1 MKRFPLFCI
10 CVILLSVVCFGCH
23 KSSKNIDIS
32 EDSLDAVIVQ
42 RNEAPIHVI
51 YNQRCN
57 GYCVSMDFMKD
68 GEGDN
73 WGSATFT
80 FQKPQN
86 SFSVHCDM
94 FVLPMEAVEN
104 VNAAEYLDGYVFYYV
119 PTFDGLNSY
128 YSMTNT
134 VYLYSNNTD
143 IETQQS
149 AVRIEVAEEGL
160 YEIRMI
166 NCYQKDGE
174 PQNVEKLLEFDQVI
188 DSLET
193 YLHNEVGSFGGNVPY
208 DISKIK
214 LEYVLVSDENG
225 TAYVPEWVFYTHM
238 QSAVTPNA
246 YIAVGAINAIDGSI
260 SLMDAATNMYFMY

>member
-104 VNAAEYLDGYVFYYV
+104 DIDTIWLDYVAPAPDEYLSDKSPFYFKDMD
-119 PTFDGLNSY
+119 FDGEEELVITGSHCSWY
-128 YSMTNT
+128 G
-134 VYLYSNNTD
+134 SNQYDVFKVCNRDTP
-143 IETQQS
+143 
-149 AVRIEVAEEGL
+149 
-160 YEIRMI
+160 IRMT
-166 NCYQKDGE
+166 GE
-174 PQNVEKLLEFDQVI
+174 PFEWAGQPMSDRWTEYIPNERSIMCWFSSGVRLVRRATFQAVTDGMGKYELKLV
-188 DSLET
+188 
-193 YLHNEVGSFGGNVPY
+193 
-208 DISKIK
+208 K
-214 LEYVLVSDENG
+214 DENW
-225 TAYVPEWVFYTHM
+225 E
-238 QSAVTPNA
+238 
-246 YIAVGAINAIDGSI
+246 
-260 SLMDAATNMYFMY
+260 

>member
-1 MKRFPLFCI
+1 MKVFPLFCI

-57 GYCVSMDFMKD
+57 GYCVSMDCMKD

-104 VNAAEYLDGYVFYYV
+104 DIDTIWLDYVAPAPDEYLSDKSLFYFKDMD
-119 PTFDGLNSY
+119 FDGEEELVIRGAHCSWYGSNQY
-128 YSMTNT
+128 D
-134 VYLYSNNTD
+134 VYKVFNRDKPQKMVDEPFEWAGQPMSDRWTEYIPKERKIVCWFSSGTRL
-143 IETQQS
+143 IRKAIFQS
-149 AVRIEVAEEGL
+149 I
-160 YEIRMI
+160 I
-166 NCYQKDGE
+166 NEKGKRELRLVKDD
-174 PQNVEKLLEFDQVI
+174 V
-188 DSLET
+188 
-193 YLHNEVGSFGGNVPY
+193 NE
-208 DISKIK
+208 
-214 LEYVLVSDENG
+214 
-225 TAYVPEWVFYTHM
+225 
-238 QSAVTPNA
+238 
-246 YIAVGAINAIDGSI
+246 
-260 SLMDAATNMYFMY
+260 